1 MASSTIRNPITGL
14 VAGVTLAA
22 HQYKVVKFASTAGA
36 VIPVAAS
43 TDVALGILQNDPTA
57 GQPALIAGPG
67 DIAIAIAGANNLAQG
82 NLLGYNTTGQVI
94 ASSAT
99 DKIAQALEAST
110 AVGDYIRVL
119 VLGLNAS

>member
-14 VAGVTLAA
+14 VAGVTLAS

-57 GQPALIAGPG
+57 GQPALIARPG
-67 DIAIAIAGANNLAQG
+67 DIAVAIARANHRGEMLAQPG
-82 NLLGYNTTGQVI
+82 
-94 ASSAT
+94 
-99 DKIAQALEAST
+99 IAQRLRAERLPQRPLALGGGT
-110 AVGDYIRVL
+110 VLRCDVGE
-119 VLGLNAS
+119 